1 MRFLGFKYGVLW
13 MVIFLLLSQQITA
26 QTTTQT
32 GPTSSA
38 PKFDI
43 KMAVVMIVLVVV
55 FFILGFLSVYTRQC
69 AQTRLA
75 GRSDL
80 ARERMMARGLDPAVI
95 ETFPAFLFSD
105 VKGLHLG
112 KDSLECAVCLNE
124 FQDDET
130 LRLIPKCD
138 HVFHPDCIDTW
149 LISHSTC
156 PVCRAYLVPKPGEE
170 PYSALM
176 ELIEQEAG
184 QPEPEEGAAEPK
196 LPRDVSVRFVE
207 DQIKEEEGTPKI
219 NLISVNDPANPR
231 LPPRS
236 RSTGFGPRSRSTGF
250 GPPRSGSTGRRI
262 AGMLFPR
269 SQSTG
274 HNLVVQPGE
283 NTEKFTLR
291 LPEEVRARL
300 MNMALTR
307 AKSTSVFPR
316 AGSVRQGYRSG
327 SVRGGNNGYDR
338 SEGSSRSNRWG
349 FSMMPPF
356 LSRSVRQQPGAD
368 SDVATQST
376 VAMPEPNKSPE
387 MVVIKVEEERST
399 DVLRQK
405 GQV

>member
-1 MRFLGFKYGVLW
+1 MRFFGFKYGVLW
-13 MVIFLLLSQQITA
+13 MVVSLLLSHQITA
-26 QTTTQT
+26 QNTTQIAA
-32 GPTSSA
+32 PSSSG

-69 AQTRLA
+69 AQTRLG
-75 GRSDL
+75 GRADL

-95 ETFPAFLFSD
+95 ESFPAFLFSD

-112 KDSLECAVCLNE
+112 KDSLQCAVCLND

-130 LRLIPKCD
+130 LRLIPVCD

-156 PVCRAYLVPKPGEE
+156 PVCRAYLEPKPGEE

-176 ELIEQEAG
+176 ELIDQEASRL
-184 QPEPEEGAAEPK
+184 EAEEAAAGPK
-196 LPRDVSVRFVE
+196 LPRDESVRVVE
-207 DQIKEEEGTPKI
+207 DQIKQEEETPKI
-219 NLISVNDPANPR
+219 NLINVNDPANQR

-250 GPPRSGSTGRRI
+250 GPPRSGSTGRQFAR
-262 AGMLFPR
+262 MLFPR

-274 HNLVVQPGE
+274 HNLLVQPGE

-327 SVRGGNNGYDR
+327 SVRGERNGLDR
-338 SEGSSRSNRWG
+338 FEGSSRSNRWG

-356 LSRSVRQQPGAD
+356 LSRSVRQQPVVD
-368 SDVATQST
+368 SDVATQSA
-376 VAMPEPNKSPE
+376 VAAPGSNKSPE
-387 MVVIKVEEERST
+387 RVVIVVDEERST
-399 DVLRQK
+399 NALQQK
-405 GQV
+405 G

>member
-1 MRFLGFKYGVLW
+1 MLG
-13 MVIFLLLSQQITA
+13 FLLLSQQITA
-26 QTTTQT
+26 QNETLTTGTP
-32 GPTSSA
+32 PTSTG

-75 GRSDL
+75 GRPDI
-80 ARERMMARGLDPAVI
+80 ARERMMARGLDPAII

-112 KDSLECAVCLNE
+112 QDALECAVCLNE

-156 PVCRAYLVPKPGEE
+156 PVCRAYLVPNPGEE
-170 PYSALM
+170 PYSALLT
-176 ELIEQEAG
+176 ELLEKDIEAG
-184 QPEPEEGAAEPK
+184 QPEPEQGGSAEPK
-196 LPRDVSVRFVE
+196 LPRDVSVRVVE
-207 DQIKEEEGTPKI
+207 DQIKEEQATPKI
-219 NLISVNDPANPR
+219 NLISVNEVATQR
-231 LPPRS
+231 PPRS

-250 GPPRSGSTGRRI
+250 GPPRSGSTGRRF
-262 AGMLFPR
+262 AGILFPR

-274 HNLVVQPGE
+274 HNMLVQPGE

-291 LPEEVRARL
+291 LPEEVRTRL

-307 AKSTSVFPR
+307 AKSSSVFPR

-327 SVRGGNNGYDR
+327 SVRGGTNGYDR
-338 SEGSSRSNRWG
+338 FDGSSRSNRWA
-349 FSMMPPF
+349 FSMVPPF
-356 LSRSVRQQPGAD
+356 LSRSVRQQPVAD
-368 SDVATQST
+368 SDVASRST
-376 VAMPEPNKSPE
+376 VAVPESNRSPAR
-387 MVVIKVEEERST
+387 VAVEGEDERSA
-399 DVLRQK
+399 DALRQK